1 MVLGI
6 QIFGMLFGLF
16 MIYLTFLHAKRKEYT
31 AKEYLVWMVVWIL
44 FILVSL
50 FPNILDIFVIQFKFS
65 RTLDL
70 LIIGGFLFLIAVT
83 FRTYNIVRRN
93 QNQTEEIV
101 RRIALEK
108 KEK

>member
-6 QIFGMLFGLF
+6 QILGMLFGLL
-16 MIYLTFLHAKRKEYT
+16 MIYITFLHAKRQEYS
-31 AKEYLVWMVVWIL
+31 AKEYLVWMIVWIV
-44 FILVSL
+44 FIIVSL

-83 FRTYNIVRRN
+83 FRTYNIVRKN
-93 QNQTEEIV
+93 QNKIEEIV
-101 RRIALEK
+101 RKTAMDK
-108 KEK
+108 KE